1 MAGRTSGSCARHFAV
16 LIACVGVAL
25 TLVLVAASASEAPSF
40 APPRS
45 YAVGSQPWSVSIGDL
60 SGDGSPDLVTANVA
74 AGTVS
79 VLLNRGDG
87 SFRVKRDH
95 RTGFEPLSVAIGDL
109 NDDGKPDLATANE
122 ASETVSVLLTVFELD
137 RAGRV
142 PED

>member
-1 MAGRTSGSCARHFAV
+1 M
-16 LIACVGVAL
+16 
-25 TLVLVAASASEAPSF
+25 
-40 APPRS
+40 
-45 YAVGSQPWSVSIGDL
+45 
-60 SGDGSPDLVTANVA
+60 
-74 AGTVS
+74 
-79 VLLNRGDG
+79 LLNRGDG